1 MEFVNLDTLVWFQE
15 GPGVRNYQ
23 YVDKGIKL
31 INVTNLVNGELK
43 LNLTSRYIS
52 EEEAFGKYKHFMCD
66 IGDLVIASS
75 GITYDTLSKKIAFV
89 SENDLPLCMN
99 TSVIRFKPLNDDT
112 CLDYIYYFFKS
123 EKYRNQISKL
133 MTGTAQLNY
142 GPSHLH
148 KVKIPLYNYEKQK
161 SIASELKKID
171 ENISICYRNIENLN
185 NIVKSQFIEMF
196 ETLDLSE
203 ERKEWIE
210 IKDVSKIYTGTT
222 PSTADETNW
231 DGDILWI
238 TPAEM
243 NSESFYIND
252 TLRKITEKG
261 RKSKS
266 LDLMPVNTVLLSTRA
281 PIGKVGIVGVPMTCN
296 QGFKNFECCNK
307 LNPIYLYTLLKNNTE
322 YLNTLGSGT
331 TFLEVSKSTISKL
344 RIPLPEIEL
353 QNKFADFVQQID
365 KSKLIVI
372 DDIVLKLF
380 WEAIGTKVVNNFTF
394 N

>member
-1 MEFVNLDTLVWFQE
+1 MEFVNLDMFVWFQE

-23 YVDKGIKL
+23 YVDNGIKL
-31 INVTNLVNGELK
+31 INVTNLVNGQLK
-43 LNLTSRYIS
+43 LHLTSRYIS
-52 EEEAFGKYKHFMCD
+52 EDEAFGKYKHFMCD
-66 IGDLVIASS
+66 KGDLVIASS

-89 SENDLPLCMN
+89 TENDLPLCMN
-99 TSVIRFKPLNDDT
+99 TSVIRFKPLNNGV
-112 CLDYIYYFFKS
+112 CIDYIYYFFKS
-123 EKYRNQISKL
+123 DKYRNQISKL
-133 MTGTAQLNY
+133 MTGSAQLNY

-148 KVKIPLYNYEKQK
+148 KVKIPNYDITNQQR
-161 SIASELKKID
+161 IAKELKTID
-171 ENISICYRNIENLN
+171 ESISICYRNIENLD

-210 IKDVSKIYTGTT
+210 IKEVSKIYTGTT

-238 TPAEM
+238 TPAEI
-243 NSESFYIND
+243 NSDTFYVND
-252 TLRKITEKG
+252 TVRKISEKG

-281 PIGKVGIVGVPMTCN
+281 PIGKVGIVGTPMTCN
-296 QGFKNFECCNK
+296 QGFKNFECSNK

-322 YLNTLGSGT
+322 YLNSLGSGT

-344 RIPLPEIEL
+344 RIPLPDIKL
-353 QNKFADFVQQID
+353 QNMFADFVQQID
-365 KSKLIVI
+365 KSKYFGGVCYGIC
-372 DDIVLKLF
+372 
-380 WEAIGTKVVNNFTF
+380 
-394 N
+394 

>member
-1 MEFVNLDTLVWFQE
+1 MEYKKLDELLEYIQPTKYIVDSENYNDSFPTPVLTAGKSFILGYTDETNGIYFANKENPIILFDDFTTECKLVDFAFKVKSSACKILKPKKDVNIKYVYYAMKNIDIDTALHKRYWISIYSQQTIPFPIPIIQE
-15 GPGVRNYQ
+15 N
-23 YVDKGIKL
+23 I
-31 INVTNLVNGELK
+31 
-43 LNLTSRYIS
+43 
-52 EEEAFGKYKHFMCD
+52 
-66 IGDLVIASS
+66 
-75 GITYDTLSKKIAFV
+75 V
-89 SENDLPLCMN
+89 SEIE
-99 TSVIRFKPLNDDT
+99 VINKAIEYNEHK
-112 CLDYIYYFFKS
+112 I
-123 EKYRNQISKL
+123 KYL
-133 MTGTAQLNY
+133 
-142 GPSHLH
+142 
-148 KVKIPLYNYEKQK
+148 E
-161 SIASELKKID
+161 ELI
-171 ENISICYRNIENLN
+171 
-185 NIVKSQFIEMF
+185 KSQFIEMF
-196 ETLDLSE
+196 GTLDLSE

-222 PSTADETNW
+222 PSTADETYW
-231 DGDILWI
+231 EGDILWI

-252 TLRKITEKG
+252 TVRKITEKG

-353 QNKFADFVQQID
+353 QNKFADFVKQID
-365 KSKLIVI
+365 KSKLIVQQEI
-372 DDIVLKLF
+372 KLLNELLEVKTNEYF
-380 WEAIGTKVVNNFTF
+380 S
-394 N
+394 